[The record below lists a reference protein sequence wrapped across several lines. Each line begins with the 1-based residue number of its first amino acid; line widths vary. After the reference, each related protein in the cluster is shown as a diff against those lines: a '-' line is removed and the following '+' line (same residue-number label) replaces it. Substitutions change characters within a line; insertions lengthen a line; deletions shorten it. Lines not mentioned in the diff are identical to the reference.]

1 MNKADTPPCKGRRF
15 YSIVENDDGT
25 VDVYLAPVVYTYN
38 TDIGIR
44 EYDISVTVVRGVEPW
59 DGLED
64 DIRRRFD
71 AWRES
76 GETIDL

>member
-1 MNKADTPPCKGRRF
+1 MNNTIKPLSNGRRF

-38 TDIGIR
+38 TDLGIK
-44 EYDISVTVVRGVEPW
+44 EYDITVTIVRGVEPW
-59 DGLED
+59 DGMED

-71 AWRES
+71 AWVES
-76 GETIDL
+76 GETINL